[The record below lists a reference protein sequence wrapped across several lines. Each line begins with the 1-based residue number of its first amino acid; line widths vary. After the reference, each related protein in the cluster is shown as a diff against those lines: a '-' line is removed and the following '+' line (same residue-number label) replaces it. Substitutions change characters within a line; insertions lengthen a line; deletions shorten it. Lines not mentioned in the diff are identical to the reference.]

1 MSEPIFFTSGAEWR
15 DWLGENHHKAKE
27 CIIGFHKTHTKKP
40 GISNKEAV
48 DEALCFGW
56 IDGVVNSI
64 DKNTWKKRFT
74 PRKPKSI
81 WSAVNIKRIGE
92 LIEIGKVHPH
102 GLKVFN
108 ERDIKRQKLYSFE
121 QDEVKFSEEMEKVFR
136 ENSDAWDFFNLL
148 PPSYRRPATWW
159 VISAKQEET
168 RLRRLD
174 KLIEVSG
181 NKKRLD
187 HLISNKSK
195 I

>member
-1 MSEPIFFTSGAEWR
+1 MAEPVFFTSGAEWR
-15 DWLGENHHKAKE
+15 YWLEENHSTAKE

-40 GISNKEAV
+40 GINNKEAV

-64 DKNTWKKRFT
+64 DGNTWKKRFT

-81 WSAVNIKRIGE
+81 WSAVNIKRMAE
-92 LIEIGKVHPH
+92 LIEMGKMHPF
-102 GLKVFN
+102 GLKVF
-108 ERDIKRQKLYSFE
+108 EGRDLKKQKLYSFE
-121 QDEVKFSEEMEKVFR
+121 QDEVKFSTEQEKAFR
-136 ENSDAWDFFNLL
+136 ENTKAWDFFNTL

-174 KLIEVSG
+174 KLIEVSA
-181 NKKRLD
+181 NNKRLD
-187 HLISNKSK
+187 HLVSNKTK
-195 I
+195 P